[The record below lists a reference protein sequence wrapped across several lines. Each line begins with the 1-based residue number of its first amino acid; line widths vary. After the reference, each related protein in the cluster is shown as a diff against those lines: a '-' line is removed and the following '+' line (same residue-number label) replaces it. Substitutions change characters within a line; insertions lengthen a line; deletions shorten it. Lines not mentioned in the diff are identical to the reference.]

1 MYISWFF
8 HIIRVY
14 YILYSLFYAMYV
26 YSILFLLLYVYI
38 TFSICYIIV
47 FYIYNCFFLLVYI
60 SLYIDILERAGDRAE
75 HGRARGGS
83 NADARVY
90 ARAYLSMIMCGK
102 YILWAFCGDKLLYAA
117 VSIKCTMSIIQSF
130 SVHAFPLFVVFL
142 MCFTLAFL
150 HWWYPLPIF
159 QRAQPA

>member
-14 YILYSLFYAMYV
+14 SILYSLFYSMYV
-26 YSILFLLLYVYI
+26 YSILFLLFYVYI
-38 TFSICYIIV
+38 TSLYVISLF

-90 ARAYLSMIMCGK
+90 AQVYSGAIMCGK
-102 YILWAFCGDKLLYAA
+102 YILWAFRDDELPHMA
-117 VSIKCTMSIIQSF
+117 VSIKCAMSIIQSF
-130 SVHAFPLFVVFL
+130 CVHDFPLFMAFL
-142 MCFTLAFL
+142 MCF
-150 HWWYPLPIF
+150 PLVSL
-159 QRAQPA
+159 R